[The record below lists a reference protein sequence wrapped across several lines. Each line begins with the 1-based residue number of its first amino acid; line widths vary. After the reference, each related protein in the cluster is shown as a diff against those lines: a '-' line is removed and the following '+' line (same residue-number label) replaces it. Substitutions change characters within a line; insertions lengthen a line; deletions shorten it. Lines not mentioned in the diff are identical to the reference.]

1 MGSNPIPSVNVHG
14 EATDQL
20 QIAFVL
26 SCTQVLGLELYS
38 NACEQYQI
46 AMACWAQPRNTK
58 RRVVYGVVCMNV

>member
-1 MGSNPIPSVNVHG
+1 
-14 EATDQL
+14 
-20 QIAFVL
+20 L